1 LKIGK
6 IPIEI
11 LKEHVFNQ
19 NTPRSDILLSPN
31 IGEDSAA
38 VDIDREIAVITM
50 DPITAADSMSGYL
63 SVVVVCNDLAA
74 AGAEPIGVLC
84 TILVPPESS
93 QEEFIQILHEIRKAC
108 KRFNICLLGGHSEV
122 SPIVTKPLIVSTGF
136 GKVQKDMLISTSK
149 AKVGDKIVITK
160 TLGIEGTFILYN
172 KEEEKLKT
180 ILTPEEVSEIKNYIN
195 KLSVIEEGLV
205 ARKYASSMHDITEGG
220 LIGAI
225 YEVCKA
231 SKKGARIYEEKIV
244 LSSSVKKVS
253 SFYNLNPYKL
263 MSSGSMLI
271 TTDKENELIYELKE
285 KGIDCYVIGEIVEE
299 PKIEFISSSGKI
311 TLIDE
316 LPIDEIYK
324 VV

>member
-1 LKIGK
+1 MKIGK

-11 LKEHVFNQ
+11 LKEHVFDQ
-19 NTPRSDILLSPN
+19 KIERSDILLAPG

-38 VDIDREIAVITM
+38 VDVKSDIAVITM
-50 DPITAADSMSGYL
+50 DPITAAGSMSGYL

-84 TILVPPESS
+84 TILMPPESS
-93 QEEFIQILHEIRKAC
+93 QEEFIQILRDIKEAC
-108 KRFNICLLGGHSEV
+108 KRFNIQLLGGHSEV

-136 GKVQKDMLISTSK
+136 GKVERDMLISTSK
-149 AKVGDKIVITK
+149 AKVGDKIIITK

-172 KEEEKLKT
+172 EKKEKLKT
-180 ILTPEEVSEIKNYIN
+180 FLTPEEVSEIENYIN
-195 KLSVIEEGLV
+195 KLSVVEEGLV

-220 LIGAI
+220 LFGAI

-231 SKKGARIYEEKIV
+231 SGKGARIYEEKIV
-244 LSSSVKKVS
+244 LSSSVKKIS

-263 MSSGSMLI
+263 ISSGSMLI
-271 TTDKENELIYELKE
+271 TTDKENELICELKE
-285 KGIDCYVIGEIVEE
+285 KGIDCYVVGEIIEE
-299 PKIEFISSSGKI
+299 PKIEFINSSGEI